1 MTRMRPPSRA
11 VALRQFASFALAV
24 VLACALAPRAAAQT
38 GSSGA
43 IAFIVRAT
51 PASGIDEPVRG
62 FPVYLLTESYEQIE
76 KEAEAAYPPPNM
88 NAFIDKL
95 DVSKELKAWMK
106 KNQWVHLSGDDFL
119 KKVKPEDIL
128 AVPEFLDAYTTRSDG
143 SVFPDFPKAKYK
155 PADKTKNPEK
165 YKRLLDEYHQA
176 VEHYATQNP
185 QSKDGMD
192 LGLEDID
199 PNAKWQALVA
209 KRAPLVRR
217 RALDLA
223 QSRYFV
229 ARAETNL
236 QGQAGFERVSPG
248 TYWLSTLD
256 LHAEV
261 GDVRSQWDVAVT
273 VSPGQTTQLALS
285 NVNAIQPAD

>member
-1 MTRMRPPSRA
+1 MWATR
-11 VALRQFASFALAV
+11 V
-24 VLACALAPRAAAQT
+24 AAQT

-43 IAFIVRAT
+43 IAFVVRAT
-51 PASGIDEPVRG
+51 PASGLDEPVRG
-62 FPVYLLTESYEQIE
+62 FPVYLLTESYAQIE
-76 KEAEAAYPPPNM
+76 KEAEAAYPPPDM

-95 DVSKELKAWMK
+95 DVSKELKSWME

-119 KKVKPEDIL
+119 KKVKPEDI
-128 AVPEFLDAYTTRSDG
+128 VTIPEFLDAYTTRSDG

-155 PADKTKNPEK
+155 PADKTKDPEK
-165 YKRLLDEYHQA
+165 YKRLLDEYHDA

-185 QSKDGMD
+185 QSKAGMD

-209 KRAPLVRR
+209 KRAPQVRR
-217 RALDLA
+217 RAMDLA

-229 ARAETNL
+229 ARTETNL
-236 QGQAGFERVSPG
+236 KSKAGFEQVRPG

-261 GDVRSQWDVAVT
+261 GDIRSQWDVSVT

-285 NVNAIQPAD
+285 NVNATQPAD